1 MWRGLILAAVAL
13 ASWSAHAADAP
24 GTITIL
30 EGQALIYRGLGR
42 LHADE
47 GVRLALGDI
56 VETSAETFLQIE
68 FDNKSVAQVGPST
81 RLMLN
86 GSSGR
91 QKPARWLYMM
101 NGWAKFS
108 GPPAADAGSAPGFDL
123 RAPLFEL
130 PAHGGVVVVQAS
142 AAEATLFVERGELRL
157 VEPQGGP
164 KPLTITLGQGDYYKR
179 KAGAR
184 GTVNPGAMQGF
195 LNDMPRIFR
204 DSLPQR
210 AERFRDAEVEA
221 KTAPDFV
228 YADVE
233 MWLKAEPAI
242 RKPLMQRWRA
252 KAKDSAFRAA
262 LVANLSAHF
271 EWDPILFPE
280 KYLPKP
286 AASQPAS
293 SGALQPLQPN
303 PR

>member
-13 ASWSAHAADAP
+13 ASWSAHAAEVP

-42 LHADE
+42 LQAEE

-56 VETSAETFLQIE
+56 VETAPASFVQIE
-68 FDNKSVAQVGPST
+68 FDNKTVAQFGPST
-81 RLMLN
+81 RVMLN

-101 NGWAKFS
+101 SGWAKFS
-108 GPPAADAGSAPGFDL
+108 APAAADAGTAPGIDL
-123 RAPLFEL
+123 RTPLLEV
-130 PAHGGVVVVQAS
+130 PAHGGVLVVQS
-142 AAEATLFVERGELRL
+142 SPAEATLFIERGEVRA
-157 VEPQGGP
+157 VEPQAGA
-164 KPLTITLGQGDYYKR
+164 KPLTVALGVGDYYRR
-179 KAGAR
+179 KAGVR
-184 GTVNPGAMQGF
+184 GAVNPGAMQGF
-195 LNDMPRIFR
+195 LNDMPRVFR

-210 AERFRDAEVEA
+210 AERFRDAEVEP
-221 KTAPDFV
+221 KSAPDFV

-233 MWLKAEPAI
+233 AWLKAEPSI
-242 RKPLMQRWRA
+242 RKPLVQRWRA

-286 AASQPAS
+286 AASQPGS
-293 SGALQPLQPN
+293 SGELLPN